1 MTNILS
7 EATRPT
13 DPEGSIFLPDAQALT
28 LPQLDKM
35 KFAVMQLR
43 GDFRELTLEEQGQVY
58 DEILTLE
65 QSIRARDCE
74 LGSVALSVAV

>member
-1 MTNILS
+1 
-7 EATRPT
+7 
-13 DPEGSIFLPDAQALT
+13 
-28 LPQLDKM
+28 
-35 KFAVMQLR
+35 MQLR
-43 GDFRELTLEEQGQVY
+43 GDFRELTVEEQGQVY